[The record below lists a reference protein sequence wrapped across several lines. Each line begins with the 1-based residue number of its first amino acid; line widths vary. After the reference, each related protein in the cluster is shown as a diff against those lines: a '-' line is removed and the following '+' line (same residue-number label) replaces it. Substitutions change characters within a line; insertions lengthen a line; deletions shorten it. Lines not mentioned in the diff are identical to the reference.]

1 MAKERGYAG
10 ERGSN
15 LVRLATLVASTTVG
29 ANVTAA
35 EVATAPPSAKQR
47 LYLDVHEL
55 GPGKVNA
62 AAVADAHRKDL
73 ATQARHGVHY
83 RAYWVDEKEG
93 RIYCLVDAPSA
104 DAAMAV
110 HREAH
115 GLVANKV
122 REVTGHSDHWSPAPG
137 MKLYLDRHEL
147 GPGKVT
153 AKDVA
158 AAHRK
163 DLAVQA
169 KHRARFLNYWFDEAT
184 GTVTCLVE
192 APSAE
197 NAVAAH
203 KEAHGLVPDAIDEVI
218 EGR

>member
-1 MAKERGYAG
+1 MGKERGYAG
-10 ERGSN
+10 ERGTN
-15 LVRLATLVASTTVG
+15 LVRIATLIAGASVGTTV
-29 ANVTAA
+29 TAGEA
-35 EVATAPPSAKQR
+35 ATPASAKHR

-55 GPGKVNA
+55 GPGKVKA
-62 AAVADAHRKDL
+62 GAVADAHKKDL
-73 ATQARHGVHY
+73 ATQGRHGVHY
-83 RAYWVDEKEG
+83 RAYWVDEKAG

-122 REVTGHSDHWSPAPG
+122 SEVTGHSDDWAPAPG
-137 MKLYLDRHEL
+137 MKLFLDRHAL

-158 AAHRK
+158 AAHQK

-169 KHRARFLNYWFDEAT
+169 KHKARFLNYWFDETT

-197 NAVAAH
+197 VAVASH

>member
-1 MAKERGYAG
+1 M
-10 ERGSN
+10 
-15 LVRLATLVASTTVG
+15 
-29 ANVTAA
+29 AA
-35 EVATAPPSAKQR
+35 EVATPAPSAKQR

-62 AAVADAHRKDL
+62 GAVADAHRKDL

-115 GLVANKV
+115 GLVANRV
-122 REVTGHSDHWSPAPG
+122 REVTGHTDHWAPAPG

-158 AAHRK
+158 AA
-163 DLAVQA
+163 LAVQA
-169 KHRARFLNYWFDEAT
+169 KHKARFLNYWFDEAT

-197 NAVAAH
+197 DAVAAH
-203 KEAHGLVPDAIDEVI
+203 KEAHGLVPEAIDEVT